1 MALST
6 TCYAIFSKYRVVG
19 AVFVFG
25 LAHASGLRQA
35 VTMPLTLYQRDACH
49 LCDAAIEVLAAAR
62 AGDFRSVFIDGDA
75 GLEARYGMR
84 VPVLAAA
91 DGCELDWPFTAE
103 RVRALPGR

>member
-1 MALST
+1 MALSAN
-6 TCYAIFSKYRVVG
+6 CRAIFSKYRVASG
-19 AVFVFG
+19 IFACG

-62 AGDFRSVFIDGDA
+62 AGDFRGVFIDGDA
-75 GLEARYGMR
+75 TLEACYGTR
-84 VPVLAAA
+84 VPVLAAT
-91 DGCELDWPFTAE
+91 DGRELDWPFTAE

>member
-1 MALST
+1 MALSAN
-6 TCYAIFSKYRVVG
+6 CRAIFSKYRVASG
-19 AVFVFG
+19 IFACG

-75 GLEARYGMR
+75 RLETCYGMR

-91 DGCELDWPFTAE
+91 DGRELDWPFTAE

>member
-1 MALST
+1 MASG
-6 TCYAIFSKYRVVG
+6 IF
-19 AVFVFG
+19 ACG

-62 AGDFRSVFIDGDA
+62 AGDFRGVFIDGDA
-75 GLEARYGMR
+75 TLEACYGTR

-91 DGCELDWPFTAE
+91 DGRELDWPFTAE
-103 RVRALPGR
+103 RVRALLGR

>member
-1 MALST
+1 MALSAN
-6 TCYAIFSKYRVVG
+6 CRAIFSKYRVASG
-19 AVFVFG
+19 IFACG

-62 AGDFRSVFIDGDA
+62 AGDFRGVFIDGDA
-75 GLEARYGMR
+75 TLEACYGTR

-91 DGCELDWPFTAE
+91 DGRELDWPFTAE
-103 RVRALPGR
+103 RVRALLGR